1 MSRRPPETLADY
13 LVVAISPALI
23 MLLVGSLVFFLI
35 DVFYRGDYPL
45 RLTFVMAMFV
55 LGIVCIARI
64 AMEEGSGYASL
75 FGLPLA
81 VLVAIALM
89 RFVPGSTIL
98 SLGLMALIWWAA
110 HKLTW
115 DCTLIDDSVDAS
127 GEGLLAHMGLEPGRH
142 GEASQPE
149 AATGPAEPE
158 YTGPEWWRKYEKYFG
173 PDRRPHTPGVWVVY
187 FSLAALPIFGIGGW
201 FIGDDLETRRR
212 TFWVMVVYVG
222 SGLGLLLATSFLS
235 LRKYLRQRRLE
246 MPAQMAATW
255 VGVGLVMILAT
266 LLLAS
271 LLPRPNPEYS
281 VAHLLPDNSGD
292 LQANWFGFGPEG
304 AEESPENPSQSAT
317 DAREGQETERVG
329 ETVPQSKDGASEQ
342 PGQKSRSQPSQG
354 QQDGGEQTG
363 GDKSGQHQGG
373 KSGDGQQSSGDS
385 NKQQQSSASEQGKSE
400 SSTGES
406 SESGKEK
413 SNDANQSQDSK
424 GKGGSES
431 KSKMA
436 DRKGSNDNESS
447 SDQNSSGQSSQD
459 VQQSSSST
467 TGEHSSSQPQ
477 SQPSSP
483 PGSSQ
488 PNLGRTLSQALGSVG
503 TALKWLFYLVLAAVL
518 AFLAWKYRAQ
528 LLEAWKKLLAE
539 LRELFAWLRGG
550 KKTTI
555 TEELSQPV
563 ALPTSFASFSD
574 PFETGQATRWPLA
587 ELVRYT
593 YAALEAWGRE
603 HGCPRTIGQ
612 TPHEY
617 ASAISGIH
625 PEIAEETRYLADLYS
640 HVAFAP
646 GSLRSANVDPL
657 RSLWRKMQAPA
668 LVAAV
673 V

>member
-1 MSRRPPETLADY
+1 MSRRTPETLADY

-75 FGLPLA
+75 YGLPLA

-127 GEGLLAHMGLEPGRH
+127 GEGLLAHMGLEPGRQ
-142 GEASQPE
+142 GEAPPPE

-158 YTGPEWWRKYEKYFG
+158 YTGPEWWRRYEKYFG

-212 TFWVMVVYVG
+212 TFWLMVVYVG

-266 LLLAS
+266 LLVAS

-292 LQANWFGFGPEG
+292 LQANWIGFGPEG
-304 AEESPENPSQSAT
+304 AEESPENSSQSAT
-317 DAREGQETERVG
+317 DAREGQETERQG
-329 ETVPQSKDGASEQ
+329 GTVPQSKEGASEQ
-342 PGQKSRSQPSQG
+342 PGQKSGSQTSEGKQA
-354 QQDGGEQTG
+354 GGE
-363 GDKSGQHQGG
+363 KSGQQQGG
-373 KSGDGQQSSGDS
+373 KSGDRQQSSGDS
-385 NKQQQSSASEQGKSE
+385 NKQQQSSASEQGKSD
-400 SSTGES
+400 SSTGEPS
-406 SESGKEK
+406 QSGEEK
-413 SNDANQSQDSK
+413 SNDASQRQDSK
-424 GKGGSES
+424 GKGDSEGKS
-431 KSKMA
+431 KSA
-436 DRKGSNDNESS
+436 DRQGSRENESS
-447 SDQNSSGQSSQD
+447 PDQSSSGKSSAKD
-459 VQQSSSST
+459 EQSSSST
-467 TGEHSSSQPQ
+467 TGERPRSQPQ
-477 SQPSSP
+477 SQPSSQAQ
-483 PGSSQ
+483 SSQ
-488 PNLGRTLSQALGSVG
+488 PNVGRTISQALSSIG
-503 TALKWLFYLVLAAVL
+503 TALKWLFYLLLAAVL

-528 LLEAWKKLLAE
+528 ILEAWHKLLAE
-539 LRELFAWLRGG
+539 LRELFAWFRGG
-550 KKTTI
+550 KKATT
-555 TEELSQPV
+555 TEPLSEPV
-563 ALPTSFASFSD
+563 VLPTLFASFSD

-617 ASAISGIH
+617 SSAISDTH
-625 PEIAEETRYLADLYS
+625 SELAEETRYLADLYS

-657 RSLWRKMQAPA
+657 RSLWRKMRAPA
-668 LVAAV
+668 FVAAV